1 MGLNVIFGI
10 DIIMGSLIS
19 GLISI
24 LIFWS
29 KDAGVAMDWFAK
41 ALGFVMIALTLY
53 VAVSSRPPVGAA
65 IYHSFIPEKIDVMAV
80 ITLVGGTVG
89 GYISFA
95 GAHRLIDSGISG
107 PAAIKQVTGSS
118 VKGILITS
126 LMRYVLFLAA
136 LGVVWKGAVLAA
148 DNPAGSVFQHAS
160 GNVGYRFFGFV
171 MWCAAITSVVGAS
184 FTSVSFFKTLHPFL
198 ERNYRVVTTIFIIT
212 SLLIFLWLGN
222 PVRLLIL
229 AGAVTVHPQRQV
241 PFIQHG

>member
-1 MGLNVIFGI
+1 
-10 DIIMGSLIS
+10 
-19 GLISI
+19 
-24 LIFWS
+24 
-29 KDAGVAMDWFAK
+29 
-41 ALGFVMIALTLY
+41 MIATS
-53 VAVSSRPPVGAA
+53 A
-65 IYHSFIPEKIDVMAV
+65 
-80 ITLVGGTVG
+80 LVGGTVG

-148 DNPAGSVFQHAS
+148 DNPAGSVFQHAA

-229 AGAVTVHPQRQV
+229 AGAVNGIILPLALSVVLVAALKKKIVGDYQHPLWMQIAGWLVVALMSWMGWLTITNSLSRLSW
-241 PFIQHG
+241 

>member
-1 MGLNVIFGI
+1 M
-10 DIIMGSLIS
+10 
-19 GLISI
+19 
-24 LIFWS
+24 
-29 KDAGVAMDWFAK
+29 
-41 ALGFVMIALTLY
+41 
-53 VAVSSRPPVGAA
+53 
-65 IYHSFIPEKIDVMAV
+65 KIV
-80 ITLVGGTVG
+80 TLVGGTVG

-148 DNPAGSVFQHAS
+148 DNPAGSVFQHAA

-184 FTSVSFFKTLHPFL
+184 FTSVSFFKTLHPFFGEKL
-198 ERNYRVVTTIFIIT
+198 PRGYHNFHHHFITYFSVAGQSGAAAHT
-212 SLLIFLWLGN
+212 S
-222 PVRLLIL
+222 RCC
-229 AGAVTVHPQRQV
+229 
-241 PFIQHG
+241 